1 MVVREGAMSP
11 FRVWLSWVAANVIPS
26 FVVSALLVAIVD
38 ALGVNRS
45 VVVAYVVLFAL
56 VAGLQARVWRRWLG
70 AASAGGPTWRRWA
83 GWTLV
88 ALVVAMF
95 FGVGIV
101 ATLDGL
107 GHEHLGLIAGWA
119 VAGAVVG
126 AVQAA
131 TLGVSRTWVGWWIA
145 ASVSGWI
152 IPAIIYSTAAST
164 LSDVGRSAGVRWL
177 LGGLAVDGNIELA
190 ITGMTLAVYGML
202 TGVVLARVAARRMAA
217 AP

>member
-1 MVVREGAMSP
+1 MSP
-11 FRVWLSWVAANVIPS
+11 LVVWLSWVAANVVPS
-26 FVVSALLVAIVD
+26 FVVSALLVAVVD
-38 ALGVNRS
+38 ALGVDRS

-56 VAGLQARVWRRWLG
+56 VAALQARVWRLWLG
-70 AASAGGPTWRRWA
+70 ATSGRGPTWRRWA
-83 GWTLV
+83 GRTVV

-126 AVQAA
+126 GVQAT
-131 TLGVSRTWVGWWIA
+131 TLGASRSWVWWWIA
-145 ASVSGWI
+145 ASVTGWI
-152 IPAIIYSTAAST
+152 IPAIVYSMAAST
-164 LSDVGRSAGVRWL
+164 LSQVGRSVIVRRL

-190 ITGMTLAVYGML
+190 ITALTFAVYGMF
-202 TGVVLARVAARRMAA
+202 TGIVMARATARRTATA
-217 AP
+217 Q

>member
-1 MVVREGAMSP
+1 MSP

-26 FVVSALLVAIVD
+26 FVVSALLLAIVD

-56 VAGLQARVWRRWLG
+56 VSALQARVWRRWAG
-70 AASAGGPTWRRWA
+70 PGSAGGPTWRRWA
-83 GWTLV
+83 GWTVV

-107 GHEHLGLIAGWA
+107 GHEHVGLIAGWA

-126 AVQAA
+126 GVQAT
-131 TLGVSRTWVGWWIA
+131 TLGVSRTWIWWWMA
-145 ASVSGWI
+145 ASVTGWI
-152 IPAIIYSTAAST
+152 IPAAVYSTVAST
-164 LSDVGRSAGVRWL
+164 LDEVGRSAVVRWM

-190 ITGMTLAVYGML
+190 ITAMTFAVYGML
-202 TGVVLARVAARRMAA
+202 TGLVLARVAARRTAS
-217 AP
+217 PP

>member
-1 MVVREGAMSP
+1 MTPLA
-11 FRVWLSWVAANVIPS
+11 VWLAWVAANIIPS
-26 FVVSALLVAIVD
+26 FVVSALLFAIVD
-38 ALGVNRS
+38 ALGVNGS

-56 VAGLQARVWRRWLG
+56 VAALQARVWRRWLG
-70 AASAGGPTWRRWA
+70 APSSARPTWRRWA
-83 GWTLV
+83 GWTVV

-126 AVQAA
+126 GVQAT
-131 TLGVSRTWVGWWIA
+131 TLGASRGWVWWWIA
-145 ASVSGWI
+145 ASVAGWI
-152 IPAIIYSTAAST
+152 IPAIVYSTAASA
-164 LSDVGRSAGVRWL
+164 LERMARAVVVRWL
-177 LGGLAVDGNIELA
+177 VGGLAVDGNIELA
-190 ITGMTLAVYGML
+190 ITAMTFAVYGML
-202 TGVVLARVAARRMAA
+202 TGLVLARAAARRTTS